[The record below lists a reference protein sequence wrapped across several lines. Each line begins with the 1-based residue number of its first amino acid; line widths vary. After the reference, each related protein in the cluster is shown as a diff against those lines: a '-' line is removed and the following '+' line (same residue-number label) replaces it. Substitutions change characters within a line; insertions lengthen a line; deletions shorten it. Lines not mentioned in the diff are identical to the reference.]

1 MKSFIFLLIFLLFNT
16 PVSFTQTAQVD
27 SNYTQLK
34 KQVEKI
40 ETEIKSLEKTV
51 NTTDK
56 INNKVLKMAK
66 DNLDL
71 VPIWL
76 AILTVVL
83 SLSGYIYKSWLTKT
97 LSKNQKDYLQ
107 EILEKI
113 DKDEE
118 LQENLV
124 SKIIT
129 TKYFSQTMS
138 EIIKVLAK
146 SEKENL
152 DKKIS
157 DSLND
162 N

>member
-1 MKSFIFLLIFLLFNT
+1 
-16 PVSFTQTAQVD
+16 
-27 SNYTQLK
+27 
-34 KQVEKI
+34 
-40 ETEIKSLEKTV
+40 
-51 NTTDK
+51 
-56 INNKVLKMAK
+56 MAK

-129 TKYFSQTMS
+129 TKYFSQNN
-138 EIIKVLAK
+138 E
-146 SEKENL
+146 
-152 DKKIS
+152 
-157 DSLND
+157 
-162 N
+162 